1 MDLRQTLLE
10 PILVRYAALKSWQC
24 RFDTQFISFV
34 QNEEAKTVDVSVQDK
49 ITHRAYTIRAKYLFG
64 ADGARSQICR
74 QLELPMAKLPGKG
87 SAVNILVEADISHGI
102 ANRQGNLH
110 WLMQPAV
117 SHPEYGWIACV
128 RMVKPWNEWIFSLF
142 PSFGK
147 EFPDGITHKQYVKRI
162 KEFIGDEHIEVKILQ
177 VSKWT
182 IIETYAELYSKG
194 QVFAILG
201 RLWMM
206 IFLLTK
212 STVSVWETVHRHP
225 PFNGLGSNTSIQ
237 DAYNLAWKVAYVL
250 KGTAVVLGGPF
261 LRVPC
266 SDIL

>member
-1 MDLRQTLLE
+1 
-10 PILVRYAALKSWQC
+10 
-24 RFDTQFISFV
+24 
-34 QNEEAKTVDVSVQDK
+34 
-49 ITHRAYTIRAKYLFG
+49 
-64 ADGARSQICR
+64 
-74 QLELPMAKLPGKG
+74 MAKLPGKG

-128 RMVKPWNEWIFSLF
+128 RMVKPCSEWIFSLF

-147 EFPDGITHKQYVKRI
+147 EFPDGITHEQYVKRI
-162 KEFIGDEHIEVKILQ
+162 KEFIGDEHVEVKILQ

-182 IIETYAELYSKG
+182 IIETYAERYSKE

-206 IFLLTK
+206 TFLLT
-212 STVSVWETVHRHP
+212 T
-225 PFNGLGSNTSIQ
+225 
-237 DAYNLAWKVAYVL
+237 
-250 KGTAVVLGGPF
+250 
-261 LRVPC
+261 
-266 SDIL
+266 